1 LDILETIDPESL
13 KEVLLR
19 EVWKKRVFVPGL
31 RSKGKGDARSE
42 TGHSL
47 AGSLASRSP
56 SLENPQENGVQG
68 DVVGGMDER
77 RSAIRPEMDAL
88 ALLNLDT

>member
-19 EVWKKRVFVPGL
+19 EVWKKGVFVPGL